1 MWGLFVYT
9 EEMYMS
15 FKPNGTIAD
24 EHLFQ
29 QPPERDNSVI
39 VVVDGDEVAYMI
51 AAACET
57 RGVVIKNTSTGA
69 ESEFKNKTQFLKLL
83 KGIEYPDGL
92 FSITETQVAEP
103 AKNAYSTIK
112 KRIEAIKNRFNTNS
126 IETYVG
132 GEDNF
137 RDSLPLPVKYKGNRD
152 DTMRPILLDSCKEYL
167 LKYAGAELVT
177 GYEVDDKQVMRQW
190 EGYTNKTKIINLS
203 RDKDSKGC
211 MGWLANPDDK
221 NDVPAEFIEGLGS
234 LYIDDKKKVR
244 GSGRIFLYFQVIVG
258 DSADNYNPR
267 DLVEQVKGK
276 KPRFGEKAAYDLLS
290 PCTTDKECLQAVH
303 DLYLS
308 WFGAEQFSY
317 TTWDGNLEEDVDYI
331 TAFQLYFDCARM
343 LRWEGDKVLVRD
355 MLTKMGV
362 L

>member
-1 MWGLFVYT
+1 
-9 EEMYMS
+9 MS
-15 FKPNGTIAD
+15 FKPTGSIAD
-24 EHLFQ
+24 EHLFE

-83 KGIEYPDGL
+83 KGMEYPDEL
-92 FSITETQVAEP
+92 FYITETQVAEP

-112 KRIEAIKNRFNTNS
+112 KRIESIKNRFNTNN
-126 IETYVG
+126 IEIYVG

-177 GYEVDDKQVMRQW
+177 GYEVDDAQVMRQW
-190 EGYTNKTKIINLS
+190 EGYINKTKIINLS

-221 NDVPAEFIEGLGS
+221 NDVPAEFIDGLGS

-244 GSGRIFLYFQVIVG
+244 GSGRIWLYFQWMCG
-258 DSADNYNPR
+258 DKIDGFCPR
-267 DLVEQVKGK
+267 DLVTVIKGE
-276 KPRFGEKAAYDLLS
+276 KPTFGDKAAYKLLS
-290 PCTTDKECLQAVH
+290 DLKTDKECIQAVH
-303 DLYLS
+303 DLYLD
-308 WFGAEQFSY
+308 WFGKESFSFK
-317 TTWDGNLEEDVDYI
+317 TWDGKEVKDVNYI
-331 TAFQLYFDCARM
+331 FAMQVYLDCCRM
-343 LRWEGDKVLVRD
+343 LRWEGDHVSVQD
-355 MLTKMGV
+355 IIDKMEV
-362 L
+362 MVD

>member
-1 MWGLFVYT
+1 
-9 EEMYMS
+9 MS
-15 FKPNGTIAD
+15 FKPNGVIAD
-24 EHLFQ
+24 EHLFE

-51 AAACET
+51 AAACEQ

-83 KGIEYPDGL
+83 KGMEYPDDL

-112 KRIEAIKNRFNTNS
+112 KRIESIKNRFNTNN
-126 IETYVG
+126 IEIYVG

-137 RDSLPLPVKYKGNRD
+137 RESLPLPVKYKGNRD
-152 DTMRPILLDSCKEYL
+152 DSVRPILLDSCKEYL

-190 EGYTNKTKIINLS
+190 EGYINKTKIINLS

-221 NDVPAEFIEGLGS
+221 NDVPAEFIDGLGS

-244 GSGRIFLYFQVIVG
+244 GSGRIWLYFQWMCG
-258 DSADNYNPR
+258 DKIDGFCPR
-267 DLVEQVKGK
+267 DLVTLVKGK
-276 KPRFGEKAAYDLLS
+276 KPSFGDKSAYKILS
-290 PCTTDKECLQAVH
+290 GLKTDKECVQAVH
-303 DLYLS
+303 DLYLE
-308 WFGAEQFSY
+308 WFGKETFSFK
-317 TTWDGNLEEDVDYI
+317 TWDDKEVKDVNYI
-331 TAFQLYFDCARM
+331 FAMQIYLDCCRM
-343 LRWEGDKVLVRD
+343 LRWEGDHVKVQD
-355 MLTKMGV
+355 IIDKMGV
-362 L
+362 KVD